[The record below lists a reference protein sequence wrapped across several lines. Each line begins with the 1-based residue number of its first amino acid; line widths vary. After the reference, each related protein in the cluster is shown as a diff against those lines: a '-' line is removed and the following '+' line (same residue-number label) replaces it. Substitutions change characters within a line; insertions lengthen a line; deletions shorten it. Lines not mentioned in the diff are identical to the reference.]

1 MGLEKKLER
10 RRNMIQTAK
19 RLFAEYGFEK
29 TTMQKIAD
37 EAGVGVA
44 TLFRY
49 FPKKEH
55 LIIEVVKE
63 VIEQL
68 VPHFEMI
75 IASDKKGIEK
85 IDDVLTAYIQY
96 ISKEN
101 NDSTKLL
108 EAFDLYVAFRPIEK
122 NLLEEIN
129 RAYGKIGNIVREIV
143 KEGKHD
149 GSIRLS
155 LNDDT
160 DASTLLNMFGTA
172 VKKYSLYSILLEDMI
187 VPVPRKNDLI
197 AMKNILLS
205 HFEQEKRPSD

>member
-1 MGLEKKLER
+1 MEKKLER

-19 RLFAEYGFEK
+19 RLFAEYGFEQ

-37 EAGVGVA
+37 EANVGVA

-63 VIEQL
+63 VIERQ
-68 VPHFEMI
+68 VPHFEKI
-75 IASDKKGIEK
+75 AASDKSGIEK
-85 IDDVLTAYIQY
+85 IDEVLTSYISY

-108 EAFDLYVAFRPIEK
+108 EAFDLYVAFKPIEK
-122 NLLEEIN
+122 ALLEEIN
-129 RAYGKIGNIVREIV
+129 RSYGKIGHLIRVIIE
-143 KEGKHD
+143 EGQRD
-149 GSIRLS
+149 GSIRLTLS
-155 LNDDT
+155 EDVS
-160 DASTLLNMFGTA
+160 DASTLLNIFGTA
-172 VKKYSLYSILLEDMI
+172 VKKYSLYSILQEDMI
-187 VPVPRKNDLI
+187 VPIPRKNDLT